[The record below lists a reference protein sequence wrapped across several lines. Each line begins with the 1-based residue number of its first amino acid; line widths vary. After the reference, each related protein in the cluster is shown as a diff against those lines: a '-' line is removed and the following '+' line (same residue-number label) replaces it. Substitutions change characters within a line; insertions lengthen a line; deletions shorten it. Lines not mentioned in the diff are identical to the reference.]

1 MTMLKVEHLTCGYG
15 GAPVVKDLFFEVPAG
30 GRLCILG
37 PNGCGKTTLL
47 RALAGLLPHEGS
59 VTAEGRDLAAMDRR
73 QLARTVALLSQIS
86 SVYFSYTVYETVLM
100 GRYAH
105 QAGGAFSGPGPED
118 KRIALECME
127 RTGVADLRDRQ
138 VTELSGGQLQRVFLA
153 RTFAQQP
160 RIILLDEPTNHLDLK
175 YQVELVQELKA
186 WAAGEGRCVVGVLHD
201 VNLALDLAD
210 LFLLMED
217 GQARYFGPA
226 AEFDPA
232 ALNRVYQMDVG
243 GYMRRSLQRWE
254 ELE

>member
-15 GAPVVKDLFFEVPAG
+15 GAPVVKGLSFEVPAG

-47 RALAGLLPHEGS
+47 RALAGLLPHEGK

-105 QAGGAFSGPGPED
+105 QTGGAFSGPGPED
-118 KRIALECME
+118 RAIALECME

-210 LFLLMED
+210 LFLLMEE
-217 GQARYFGPA
+217 GRARYFGPA

>member
-15 GAPVVKDLFFEVPAG
+15 GAPVVKDLSFEVPAG

-47 RALAGLLPHEGS
+47 RALAGLLPHEGK

-105 QAGGAFSGPGPED
+105 QTGGAFSGPGPED
-118 KRIALECME
+118 RAIALECME

-160 RIILLDEPTNHLDLK
+160 RVILLDEPTNHLDLK

-217 GQARYFGPA
+217 GQAQYFGPA

>member
-1 MTMLKVEHLTCGYG
+1 MLKVEHLTCGYG
-15 GAPVVKDLFFEVPAG
+15 GAPVVNDLSFEVPAG

-47 RALAGLLPHEGS
+47 RALAGLLPHEGK

-105 QAGGAFSGPGPED
+105 QTGGAFSGPGPED
-118 KRIALECME
+118 RAIALECME

-186 WAAGEGRCVVGVLHD
+186 WASGEGRCVVGVLHD

-210 LFLLMED
+210 LFLLMEE
-217 GQARYFGPA
+217 GRARYFGPA

>member
-15 GAPVVKDLFFEVPAG
+15 GAPVVKDLSFEVPAG

-37 PNGCGKTTLL
+37 SNGCGKTTLL
-47 RALAGLLPHEGS
+47 RALAGLLPHEGK

-105 QAGGAFSGPGPED
+105 QTGGAFSGPGPED
-118 KRIALECME
+118 RAIALECME

-153 RTFAQQP
+153 RTFAQKP
-160 RIILLDEPTNHLDLK
+160 RVILLDEPTNHLDLK

-210 LFLLMED
+210 LFLLMEE
-217 GQARYFGPA
+217 GRARYFGPA

>member
-15 GAPVVKDLFFEVPAG
+15 GAPVVKDLSFEVPAG

-47 RALAGLLPHEGS
+47 RALAGLLPHEGK

-105 QAGGAFSGPGPED
+105 QTSGAFSGPEPED
-118 KRIALECME
+118 RAIALECME

-210 LFLLMED
+210 LFLLMEE

>member
-1 MTMLKVEHLTCGYG
+1 MLKVEHLTCGYG
-15 GAPVVKDLFFEVPAG
+15 GAPMVKDLSFEVPAG

-47 RALAGLLPHEGS
+47 RALAGLLPHEGK

-105 QAGGAFSGPGPED
+105 QTGGAFSGPGPED
-118 KRIALECME
+118 RAIALECME

-160 RIILLDEPTNHLDLK
+160 RVILLDEPTNHLDLK

-210 LFLLMED
+210 LFLLMEE
-217 GQARYFGPA
+217 GRARYFGPA

>member
-15 GAPVVKDLFFEVPAG
+15 GAPVVKDLSFEVPAG

-37 PNGCGKTTLL
+37 PNGRGKTTLL
-47 RALAGLLPHEGS
+47 RALAGLLPHEGK

-105 QAGGAFSGPGPED
+105 QTGGAFSGPGPED
-118 KRIALECME
+118 RAIALECME

-210 LFLLMED
+210 LFLLMEE
-217 GQARYFGPA
+217 GRVRYFGPA

>member
-15 GAPVVKDLFFEVPAG
+15 GAPVVKDLSFEVPAG

-47 RALAGLLPHEGS
+47 RALAGLLPHEGK

-105 QAGGAFSGPGPED
+105 QTGGAFSGPGPED
-118 KRIALECME
+118 RAIALECME

-175 YQVELVQELKA
+175 YQVELVQELRA

>member
-1 MTMLKVEHLTCGYG
+1 MLKAEHLACGYG
-15 GAPVVKDLFFEVPAG
+15 GEPVVKGLSFEVPAG
-30 GRLCILG
+30 GRLCVLG

-47 RALAGLLPHEGS
+47 RALAGLLPHEGK

-73 QLARTVALLSQIS
+73 QLARTVALLSQTS

-127 RTGVADLRDRQ
+127 RTGVAHLRDRQ

-210 LFLLMED
+210 LFLLMEE
-217 GQARYFGPA
+217 GRARYFGPA

>member
-1 MTMLKVEHLTCGYG
+1 MLKVEHLTCGYG
-15 GAPVVKDLFFEVPAG
+15 GAPVVKDLSFEVPAG

-47 RALAGLLPHEGS
+47 RALAGLLPHEGK

-105 QAGGAFSGPGPED
+105 QTGGAFSGPGPED
-118 KRIALECME
+118 RAIALECME

-175 YQVELVQELKA
+175 YQVELVQELRA

>member
-15 GAPVVKDLFFEVPAG
+15 GAPVVKDLSFEVPAG

-47 RALAGLLPHEGS
+47 RALAGLLPHEGK

-105 QAGGAFSGPGPED
+105 QTGGAFSGPGPED

-160 RIILLDEPTNHLDLK
+160 RVILLDEPTNHLDLK

-186 WAAGEGRCVVGVLHD
+186 WAAGEDRCVVGVLHD

-210 LFLLMED
+210 LFLLMEE

>member
-1 MTMLKVEHLTCGYG
+1 MLKVEHLTCGYG
-15 GAPVVKDLFFEVPAG
+15 GAPVVKDLSFEVPAG

-47 RALAGLLPHEGS
+47 RALAGLLPHEGK

-105 QAGGAFSGPGPED
+105 QTGGAFSGPGPED
-118 KRIALECME
+118 RAIALECME

-160 RIILLDEPTNHLDLK
+160 RVILLDEPTNHLDLK

-186 WAAGEGRCVVGVLHD
+186 WAAGESRCVVGVLHD
-201 VNLALDLAD
+201 VNLALDLAN
-210 LFLLMED
+210 LFLLMEE
-217 GQARYFGPA
+217 GRARYFGPA

>member
-15 GAPVVKDLFFEVPAG
+15 GTPVVKDLSFEVPAG

-47 RALAGLLPHEGS
+47 RALAGLLPHEGK

-105 QAGGAFSGPGPED
+105 QTGGAFSGPGPED
-118 KRIALECME
+118 RAIALECME

-201 VNLALDLAD
+201 VNLALNLAD
-210 LFLLMED
+210 LFLLMEE

>member
-15 GAPVVKDLFFEVPAG
+15 GAPVVKDLSFEVPAG

-47 RALAGLLPHEGS
+47 RALAGLLPHEGK

-105 QAGGAFSGPGPED
+105 QTGGAFSGPGPED
-118 KRIALECME
+118 RAIALECME

-186 WAAGEGRCVVGVLHD
+186 WAAGESRCVVGVLHD

-210 LFLLMED
+210 LFLLMEE
-217 GQARYFGPA
+217 GRARYFGPA